1 MIWITILTTM
11 HLVLIY
17 LPSQQQKS
25 VDTSHKNIMLWIKK
39 CKLTAKETQNFT
51 TLTSIRQILS
61 KQASYCLWIAIEHIH
76 MNKFAEVTINTYN
89 KMIPILASKHTNGS
103 FQVGLS
109 FDFVKKPKFIWSL
122 SIPLK
127 IYRIIGCYFFMIKML
142 LIISSN
148 YNKFAENDDKLFC
161 VRRTFSNTKRKGNKG
176 KKKMK

>member
-1 MIWITILTTM
+1 
-11 HLVLIY
+11 
-17 LPSQQQKS
+17 
-25 VDTSHKNIMLWIKK
+25 
-39 CKLTAKETQNFT
+39 
-51 TLTSIRQILS
+51 
-61 KQASYCLWIAIEHIH
+61 

-148 YNKFAENDDKLFC
+148 YNKFAKITISYFVLEEPSPTQK
-161 VRRTFSNTKRKGNKG
+161 KENKG
-176 KKKMK
+176 KKKKKKKKERQVSKVIMIYACFRTYIYILIYLSLSKLHTYISFSLSSFSFWFQNMSILRIYFLRHL

>member
-1 MIWITILTTM
+1 
-11 HLVLIY
+11 
-17 LPSQQQKS
+17 
-25 VDTSHKNIMLWIKK
+25 
-39 CKLTAKETQNFT
+39 
-51 TLTSIRQILS
+51 
-61 KQASYCLWIAIEHIH
+61 

-148 YNKFAENDDKLFC
+148 YNKFAKITISYFVLEEPSPTQK
-161 VRRTFSNTKRKGNKG
+161 KKKKKKKKG
-176 KKKMK
+176 KKKKKKKKKEASKQGNYDLCLL

>member
-1 MIWITILTTM
+1 
-11 HLVLIY
+11 
-17 LPSQQQKS
+17 
-25 VDTSHKNIMLWIKK
+25 
-39 CKLTAKETQNFT
+39 
-51 TLTSIRQILS
+51 
-61 KQASYCLWIAIEHIH
+61 

-127 IYRIIGCYFFMIKML
+127 IYRIIGCYFLMIKML

-148 YNKFAENDDKLFC
+148 YNKFAKITISYFVLEEPSPTQKKKKKKKK
-161 VRRTFSNTKRKGNKG
+161 KRKKEKEKEKE
-176 KKKMK
+176 KKKEASKQGNYDLCLL

>member
-1 MIWITILTTM
+1 
-11 HLVLIY
+11 
-17 LPSQQQKS
+17 
-25 VDTSHKNIMLWIKK
+25 
-39 CKLTAKETQNFT
+39 
-51 TLTSIRQILS
+51 
-61 KQASYCLWIAIEHIH
+61 

-148 YNKFAENDDKLFC
+148 YNKFAKITISYFVLEEPSPTQKKKKKKK
-161 VRRTFSNTKRKGNKG
+161 TKEKRKRKR
-176 KKKMK
+176 KKKRQVSKVIMIYACFRTYIYILIYLSLSKLHTYISFSLSSFSFWF